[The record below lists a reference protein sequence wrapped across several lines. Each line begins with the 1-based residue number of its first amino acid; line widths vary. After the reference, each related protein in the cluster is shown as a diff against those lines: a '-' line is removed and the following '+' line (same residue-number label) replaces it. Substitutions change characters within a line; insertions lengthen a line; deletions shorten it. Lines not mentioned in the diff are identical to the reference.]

1 MPEVIYI
8 INFIASI
15 FKSRLDLAL
24 KINTHLATVNKWVFI
39 KSIKIHLLKIKYV
52 LFLILHCPKLSYR
65 LLH

>member
-39 KSIKIHLLKIKYV
+39 KSIKIHLLKN
-52 LFLILHCPKLSYR
+52 
-65 LLH
+65 